1 MAKRL
6 QMRKNRIMA
15 LQKLVEQKKSTIES
29 HVHPRGSHAHPH
41 GHSTLP
47 GPPMD
52 PDHIPKQTVSNGTK
66 TQYNNTYDSF

>member
-6 QMRKNRIMA
+6 QMRKSRHLAM
-15 LQKLVEQKKSTIES
+15 QKLAEQKKSTMEGHAI
-29 HVHPRGSHAHPH
+29 PRGSHAHPH

-52 PDHIPKQTVSNGTK
+52 PDHIPKQTVSVGGVRFIIK
-66 TQYNNTYDSF
+66 S